1 MEFTEQFVSGIL
13 TFYKKSLSFNVQP
26 IVTLARTQVLR
37 RKKIACSQTG
47 WEKSVCA
54 QQVGKGR
61 QPHMVGTVEP

>member
-1 MEFTEQFVSGIL
+1 MEFTERFVHGIL